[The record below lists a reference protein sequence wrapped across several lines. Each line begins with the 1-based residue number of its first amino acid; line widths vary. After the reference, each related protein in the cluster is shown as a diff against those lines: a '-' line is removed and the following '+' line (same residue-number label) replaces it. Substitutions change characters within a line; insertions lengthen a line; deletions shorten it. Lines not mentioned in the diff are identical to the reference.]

1 MALNRKL
8 GFFMA
13 PMLLALGGSAAVT
26 ACTNE
31 DGTTGLPGG
40 DALLEECGL
49 TCDDSALL
57 EGNAS
62 VSGIQNVD
70 AFFGA
75 VVNFKAA
82 AGELSTDM
90 RAELDAIAVSVGVE
104 KGAAGADIAAAVQAK
119 FAANVQGGVTIDYQP
134 AQCNVSAKASVEAT
148 AKCDA
153 SVDPGKVEVSCKGSC
168 EAKVEADG
176 TFDCGAD
183 VEAGCKLNAPKL
195 DCEGKCEGSC
205 KLDVAAE
212 CTGTCQGTC
221 DGECSATNADGS
233 CNGTCEGTCQGT
245 CQMKGDAS
253 CSGSCTGSCIVEPAN
268 GSCEANA
275 TAHCDASANVDAEV
289 KCEGE
294 CKGDVEPPSAKAE
307 CQASAKAE
315 AEIHAECTPP
325 QLALS
330 YTLAAN
336 VEGDVQAKAE
346 FEAWLTGFKAHYSGV
361 IALSAKVEQLVD
373 VSADLTTA
381 ASGAVEAS
389 FSAAAE
395 GDVSLKGTVGLA
407 CAIKNLPHVA
417 GIIGDAVGEVQASGT
432 AAGEFQAELGS
443 SFGS

>member
-1 MALNRKL
+1 MAFNKKL

-26 ACTNE
+26 GCGEEGA
-31 DGTTGLPGG
+31 GPLG
-40 DALLEECGL
+40 DLAEQCGL
-49 TCDDSALL
+49 SCDEEAVLN
-57 EGNAS
+57 GNAS
-62 VSGIQNVD
+62 ISGVQNID

-82 AGELSTDM
+82 AGELSADM

-119 FAANVQGGVTIDYQP
+119 FAANVQGGVNIDYQP

-153 SVDPGKVEVSCKGSC
+153 SVDPGSVEVECHGSC

-176 TFDCGAD
+176 TFDCGAE

-221 DGECSATNADGS
+221 TGECSATNADGS
-233 CNGTCEGTCQGT
+233 CNGTCDGECQGT

-275 TAHCDASANVDAEV
+275 TAHCDASASASAEV

-294 CKGDVEPPSAKAE
+294 CKGDVNPPSAKAE

-315 AEIHAECTPP
+315 AEIKAECTPP
-325 QLALS
+325 QLAIS
-330 YTLAAN
+330 YTLSAN
-336 VEGDVQAKAE
+336 VEGNAQAKAE

-373 VSADLTTA
+373 VSADLTA
-381 ASGAVEAS
+381 AAGGAVKGS
-389 FSAAAE
+389 FEVAAE
-395 GDVSLKGTVGLA
+395 GDVDFKTGAGLV
-407 CAIKNLPHVA
+407 CAIANLEHVA
-417 GIIGDAVGEVQASGT
+417 SVVGDAVGEVNASGS
-432 AAGEFQAELGS
+432 AAAEFQSELGG